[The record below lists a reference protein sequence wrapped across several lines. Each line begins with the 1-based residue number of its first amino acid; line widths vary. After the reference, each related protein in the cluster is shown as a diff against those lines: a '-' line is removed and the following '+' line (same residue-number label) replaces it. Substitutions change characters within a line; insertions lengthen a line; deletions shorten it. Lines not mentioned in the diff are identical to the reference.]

1 VKYPTIEEM
10 GLPKRWQRTLTVQLD
25 DGGEIR
31 VLTVVVTTP
40 EEVLH
45 RHEVKEIVRNLR
57 EIADVYEKLSC
68 PEDP

>member
-1 VKYPTIEEM
+1 M

-25 DGGEIR
+25 DGGGLR

-45 RHEVKEIVRNLR
+45 RNEVTEIVRNLR
-57 EIADVYEKLSC
+57 EIADVYANLSC
-68 PEDP
+68 LEDP

>member
-1 VKYPTIEEM
+1 MKYPTIEQM

-25 DGGEIR
+25 DGGGLR

-45 RHEVKEIVRNLR
+45 RNEVTEIVRNLR
-57 EIADVYEKLSC
+57 EIADVYANLSC
-68 PEDP
+68 LEDP